1 MEFDNVYTLLN
12 NKEYDPYA
20 VRSRN
25 FILLPHQVIPKYYL
39 LSNPSI
45 SKLVIGAS
53 MGSGKSAAATFTLLY
68 NLNIYRMYKFD
79 TQYAPPNSK
88 FIEENKITQNV
99 IVVGAWQTQSQIE
112 VELMRPEFG
121 IVSQDKI
128 DELNELLSSPL
139 EEKRIEGNEKRDK
152 LIKTVGKDIKFQGY
166 QAFFN
171 LVFPD
176 IQSEKYGQN
185 IDALIQEY
193 NRGSLKVSDEFLAR
207 YQNSII
213 VVDEMQ
219 RLYSNGGL
227 NTYGFA
233 VAAVSKLARRYN
245 IKMLFLTGTMI
256 NSSLGEIPD
265 ILNII
270 SDEPTFY
277 TKDDLCEQQTILG
290 DVSVW
295 RLRKA
300 QFDKC
305 IDLFKNNFMYYN
317 QSARAK
323 NEIPEFIPISK
334 FPKSTYVPQSLIERK
349 MEAIVF
355 PRKRLLPQEIHIG
368 NKILN
373 TPTSLQPMIVYSVT
387 VEGLQAQKYE
397 EYVSNNLTS
406 SSLNEMES
414 ETVTHIHDAYIPP
427 KSEWNKYSIYEESNG
442 VLWGKFLDLTNIR
455 KFSALGYELCKLCI
469 DNGFNNEKT
478 VVYHN
483 KLNSFGIKQYGAI
496 LQYNGF
502 IKYGG
507 VPNDRSLCKACHNTY
522 KMHSLPLEERIK
534 NKVCNKFCGMYYDML
549 TGDLSQTERDGLTNN
564 IYNNPNNLYGD
575 VIDVIFVSD
584 VAYSGVSFFNT
595 QNLVVLS
602 RIPNLSKWKQIY
614 ARIIRTRSHALL
626 PDEKQ
631 YAKIYTFVI
640 ELPDEMKKF
649 KQLKDF
655 TMGQRYYKIRE
666 ILNEDIEQ
674 FIGKL
679 SEVCVSKTLF
689 EHPEKYKQSEQEN
702 KISLELFNSDL
713 QNEISLIVNR
723 IMVDKNSSIWLKDT
737 FMKRLRDKSLSV
749 SYLDISSVPEN
760 ILMNLLV
767 KDRLVTL
774 FQYER
779 SNKETY
785 VKLTNRKEAESAIDN
800 LSTFQFTQ
808 LQNVNLKKSNVNNL
822 LKMLENEKSY
832 SNKLLYLS
840 KILKLVNKKYDLL
853 VDKKVFWD
861 TMYEIGNEYY
871 PDDETNFIFNHCRK
885 NRNISKFTGCYYG
898 QEIILTNGT
907 SKMINYSFPIVE
919 GVKEIPYL
927 FKITC
932 LVLSE
937 SSPFYIH
944 VNVMKITDIDPNKDK
959 RRINKGLV
967 CTSMNTDKL
976 HKYFP
981 GIDTKLHKK
990 NYCSELMFELCEIQN
1005 KTEQKFVYTP
1015 FEK

>member
-1 MEFDNVYTLLN
+1 MEFDNVYKLLN
-12 NKEYDPYA
+12 NKDYDPYTI
-20 VRSRN
+20 RSKN

-39 LSNPSI
+39 LSNPAI
-45 SKLVIGAS
+45 TKLILGYS

-68 NLNIYRMYKFD
+68 NLNIYRMYKFNV
-79 TQYAPPNSK
+79 QYAPVNSK
-88 FIEENKITQNV
+88 FLQDNTITQNV

-121 IVSQDKI
+121 IVSQEKI
-128 DELNELLSSPL
+128 DEIKELMSSSI
-139 EEKRIEGNEKRDK
+139 EEKRKEGAEKK
-152 LIKTVGKDIKFQGY
+152 QKIIKTIDRDIKFQGY

-193 NRGSLKVSDEFLAR
+193 NRGLLKVSDEFLSK

-213 VVDEMQ
+213 IVDEMQ

-233 VAAVSKLARRYN
+233 VASVSKLARQYN

-270 SDEPTFY
+270 SDEKSFF
-277 TKDDLCEQQTILG
+277 TKNDFCEQEIILD
-290 DVSVW
+290 DVPVW
-295 RLRKA
+295 RLRKS
-300 QFDKC
+300 QVERC

-317 QSARAK
+317 QSARSK
-323 NEIPEFIPISK
+323 DEIPEQIHVSKLPKNIFIS
-334 FPKSTYVPQSLIERK
+334 QDLIDKK
-349 MEAIVF
+349 MESIVF
-355 PRKRLLPQEIHIG
+355 PRKRLLPLEIHIG

-373 TPTSLQPMIVYSVT
+373 TMDSLQPMILYSVE

-397 EYVSNNLTS
+397 EYVNNNVS
-406 SSLNEMES
+406 SSSINEMES

-427 KSEWNKYSIYEESNG
+427 KNEWNKYSIYEESNDI
-442 VLWGKFLDLTNIR
+442 LWGKFLDLKNIR
-455 KFSALGYELCKLCI
+455 NFSALGYELCNLCI
-469 DNGFNNEKT
+469 NNGFNNEKT

-502 IKYGG
+502 IKYGD
-507 VPNDRSLCKACHNTY
+507 VPNERSLCKACRNNY
-522 KMHSLPLEERIK
+522 RMHSLPLEDRLK
-534 NKVCNKFCGMYYDML
+534 NKVCNKFSGMYYDML
-549 TGDLSQTERDGLTNN
+549 TGDLSQSERDGLTNN
-564 IYNNPNNLYGD
+564 IFNNPNNLYGD
-575 VIDVIFVSD
+575 IINVMFVSD

-595 QNLVVLS
+595 QNMVVLS

-626 PDEKQ
+626 PDDKQ

-640 ELPDEMKKF
+640 ELPDEKKKF
-649 KQLKDF
+649 RQLKEF
-655 TMGQRYYKIRE
+655 TLGQRYYKIRE
-666 ILNEDIEQ
+666 VLNEDIEK
-674 FIGKL
+674 FMSLL
-679 SEVCVSKTLF
+679 SKNCISTTLL
-689 EHPEKYKQSEQEN
+689 EQPEKYKQNELEN
-702 KISLELFNSDL
+702 KISLELFHSDL
-713 QNEISLIVNR
+713 QNEIEFIIKR
-723 IMVDKNSSIWLKDT
+723 IMVDKNTMVWFKDT
-737 FMKRLRDKSLSV
+737 FMKRLMDRSLSV
-749 SYLDISSVPEN
+749 TYLDISAVPEN

-767 KDRLVTL
+767 KDRIITL

-779 SNKETY
+779 SNNETY
-785 VKLTNRKEAESAIDN
+785 VKLTNKDTSSNAIDN
-800 LSTFQFTQ
+800 LSTFQFSQ

-822 LKMLENEKSY
+822 LRLLESEKSY
-832 SNKLLYLS
+832 SNKLILLS
-840 KILKLVNKKYDLL
+840 KILKLVNKKYNLL
-853 VDKKVFWD
+853 VDKRIFWD

-871 PDDETNFIFNHCRK
+871 PDDETNFIRNHCRK
-885 NRNISKFTGCYYG
+885 NRNISMFTGCYYG
-898 QEIILTNGT
+898 QEIILKDGS
-907 SKMINYSFPIVE
+907 SKIINYSFPIVE
-919 GVKEIPYL
+919 GLNNLPFL

-932 LVLSE
+932 LSLSE

-944 VNVMKITDIDPNKDK
+944 VNIIKITDIDPNKD
-959 RRINKGLV
+959 RRKINKGLV
-967 CTSMNTDKL
+967 CTSMNISKL

-981 GIDTKLHKK
+981 SIDTKLHKK
-990 NYCSELMFELCEIQN
+990 NYCNELLFTLCEMQN
-1005 KTEQKFVYTP
+1005 KTEKKFVYTP